1 MSFEEDSL
9 ESPSTDLLSPDSLR
23 RRRQQAHFSGKG
35 GGSGGLNLNIK
46 LENAECPNKKVRFRK
61 RAKSLVV
68 GGISSNAE
76 QVLCYLRGAQWII
89 LNNFVQFQ
97 VFQ

>member
-9 ESPSTDLLSPDSLR
+9 ESPTDLLSPESMR
-23 RRRQQAHFSGKG
+23 RRRQQGNFSAKT
-35 GGSGGLNLNIK
+35 GSNLNIK
-46 LENAECPNKKVRFRK
+46 FENAECPNKKVRFRK

-76 QVLCYLRGAQWII
+76 QVDLICSYTWLKH
-89 LNNFVQFQ
+89 VS
-97 VFQ
+97 